1 LRTGAIV
8 ALNSPALSLV
18 WLVWPAA
25 DEVAGAL
32 EDELVEELPP
42 QPDSATSVATIAAL
56 QVIHDLGLARQSPTA
71 RI

>member
-1 LRTGAIV
+1 L
-8 ALNSPALSLV
+8 
-18 WLVWPAA
+18 
-25 DEVAGAL
+25 AGAL

-42 QPDSATSVATIAAL
+42 QLDSARSVATIAAL